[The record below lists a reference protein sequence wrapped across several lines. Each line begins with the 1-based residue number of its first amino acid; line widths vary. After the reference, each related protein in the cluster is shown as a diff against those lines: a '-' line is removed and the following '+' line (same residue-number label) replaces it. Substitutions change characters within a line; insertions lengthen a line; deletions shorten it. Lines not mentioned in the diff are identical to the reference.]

1 MLLPAP
7 KEKETGQTSIKSSFV
22 QQDSGK
28 LQKQK
33 AMDNI

>member
-7 KEKETGQTSIKSSFV
+7 TEKETGQTLIKSSFV
-22 QQDSGK
+22 RQDSGK